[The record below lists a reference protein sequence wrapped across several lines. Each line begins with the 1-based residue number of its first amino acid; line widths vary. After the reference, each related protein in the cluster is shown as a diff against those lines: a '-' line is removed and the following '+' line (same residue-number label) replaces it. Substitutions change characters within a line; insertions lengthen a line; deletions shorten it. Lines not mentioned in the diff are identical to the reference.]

1 MRWAVGAS
9 REFRNGIVPKWETL
23 LFLAL
28 SKILQ
33 GLCWSIVLYWE
44 SLVTNETG
52 YELLFFLMCGYL
64 AREFQFGT

>member
-1 MRWAVGAS
+1 MGNVTVFGFIEDSARFVLG
-9 REFRNGIVPKWETL
+9 
-23 LFLAL
+23 
-28 SKILQ
+28 
-33 GLCWSIVLYWE
+33 IVLYWE